1 MTSPS
6 SATIGPEAIK
16 AARASWRRS
25 QIVEGAAR
33 LMEAQ
38 GFHEMSVSAL
48 ARAAGISVGTI
59 YQYVNSKEDILLLII
74 EDVLKAY
81 AQEVPEAMSGIADP
95 LERLAAGFLAYC
107 RVVDRH
113 QAGTLLAYRES
124 RSLSK
129 PGLQTV
135 INLEIETTGLLVAEL
150 QAALAAGILRP
161 HGSELVGS
169 DLIILAHMWALKHWH
184 FGDRL
189 DVESYG
195 RAQLAV
201 VLGGLIADDQ
211 RDRYPH
217 LLALVGPNE
226 GKRPGAGA
234 GAGHVGGQE

>member
-1 MTSPS
+1 MTPS
-6 SATIGPEAIK
+6 SSTAIGPEAIK
-16 AARASWRRS
+16 AARTSWRRS
-25 QIVEGAAR
+25 QIVESAVR

-74 EDVLKAY
+74 EDVLQAY

-107 RVVDRH
+107 HVVDRH
-113 QAGTLLAYRES
+113 QTATLLAYRES

-135 INLEIETTGLLVAEL
+135 INLEIETTGLLVTEL
-150 QAALAAGILRP
+150 RAALTAGILRS
-161 HGSELVGS
+161 HDSELVGA

-184 FGDRL
+184 FGDHL
-189 DVESYG
+189 DAESYG
-195 RAQLAV
+195 RAQLAI
-201 VLGGLIADDQ
+201 VLGGLIEDGQ

-217 LLALVGPNE
+217 LLVLPS
-226 GKRPGAGA
+226 RSDSRQPGAEA
-234 GAGHVGGQE
+234 GAGHAGGQR